1 MARVD
6 IFYLKK
12 NPDKKWRKILS
23 AEISWS
29 LPTKE
34 RLAQHTPWKII
45 AWLMTRAT
53 SFGQDRTGLTSLS
66 CFVGGSAEKYSPWL
80 EFMTHFCTAHA
91 EMSP

>member
-1 MARVD
+1 MLHGTCRH
-6 IFYLKK
+6 ILFEK
-12 NPDKKWRKILS
+12 NSDQKNWWKFLS

-53 SFGQDRTGLTSLS
+53 SFGQDRTGLTRLS
-66 CFVGGSAEKYSPWL
+66 CFVGGSAEKYSPL
-80 EFMTHFCTAHA
+80 ARI
-91 EMSP
+91 